1 MTTRTKTKKI
11 KISMHTRRRRCRNTK
26 LERSRFKIRTIV
38 MIVTHNKKGT
48 QKVKAVESKKRK
60 VNQKMTLKSRE
71 R

>member
-1 MTTRTKTKKI
+1 M
-11 KISMHTRRRRCRNTK
+11 K

-60 VNQKMTLKSRE
+60 VNRKMTLKSRE